1 MEFYLV
7 VAIISIVV
15 MSILGYLIG
24 NRGKQSYLESIGK
37 LENNIANLTKKIT
50 EQESLISERG
60 NVISTLT
67 ADRDV
72 QKANAENYS
81 LQLISQKGDYEKRII
96 DLKTEADKIL
106 QNELA
111 RGQKQL
117 NEQKA
122 SSQKLIDDQKK
133 SYEDQLREQKTT
145 FEAQLKELKDTF
157 AKQLSEFKAES
168 EKSLK
173 KQEDTAADFKRTETK
188 RNAEALED
196 MRRTYEQQITELKA
210 SFEKQL
216 SQTKEAHEGQI
227 ATLRK
232 MNEEQVK
239 SQLDLIREQMQTTS
253 EKVLK
258 LRQEELGE
266 QNKEQVSKI
275 IDPLQKSLKDMQ
287 EALDKTKEQQTEAL
301 TRLDETIKIN
311 MQKSTAIGETA
322 DRLTRAL
329 TGEVKVQ
336 GNFGELKLKQ
346 LLEDLELKE
355 GEQFDTQETLKNRM
369 GKNAKGDDGHGLIP
383 DFILHFPNNRHV
395 VVDSKMSLTDYE
407 RYMNEEDGS
416 PAKSTYLKAHI
427 DSVRAQVKRLA
438 KKEYTKYLPEGYN
451 RLNFAIMYVPIEGA
465 LNLAL
470 LNDAS
475 LWREAYD
482 EGVMILGPQTMY
494 MNLRVL
500 EMMWTQVRQL
510 KNQQAMMDAANTVID
525 RVQDFGV
532 RFMDVESS
540 MYDTVKKISKLKIT
554 TADNGPSI
562 ITAAK
567 NLIKA
572 GAKENKKK
580 KSLAEMD
587 DSMFIEADA
596 TVMLPTEISTDTKET
611 EKEERA

>member
-1 MEFYLV
+1 MDIIILIVSIIV
-7 VAIISIVV
+7 VAVLAYRI
-15 MSILGYLIG
+15 M
-24 NRGKQSYLESIGK
+24 K
-37 LENNIANLTKKIT
+37 LTT
-50 EQESLISERG
+50 E
-60 NVISTLT
+60 
-67 ADRDV
+67 RDV
-72 QKANAENYS
+72 QKSNAENY
-81 LQLISQKGDYEKRII
+81 LRQLDTQ
-96 DLKTEADKIL
+96 KTEA
-106 QNELA
+106 E
-111 RGQKQL
+111 KQQTA
-117 NEQKA
+117 QKA
-122 SSQKLIDDQKK
+122 V
-133 SYEDQLREQKTT
+133 
-145 FEAQLKELKDTF
+145 
-157 AKQLSEFKAES
+157 
-168 EKSLK
+168 
-173 KQEDTAADFKRTETK
+173 
-188 RNAEALED
+188 
-196 MRRTYEQQITELKA
+196 YEQQIEALKV
-210 SFEKQL
+210 SFNQQL
-216 SQTKEAHEGQI
+216 QLTKEAHEREI
-227 ATLRK
+227 AAMK
-232 MNEEQVK
+232 QMNEEQVK

-258 LRQEELGE
+258 MRQEELGV

-311 MQKSTAIGETA
+311 MQKSQAIGETA

-355 GEQFDTQETLKNRM
+355 GEQFDTQETLKDKG
-369 GKNAKGDDGHGLIP
+369 GKGLKGDDGKGLIP

-407 RYMNEEDGS
+407 RYMNEEDGN
-416 PAKSTYLKAHI
+416 PEKSIYLKAHI

-438 KKEYTKYLPEGYN
+438 KKEYTKYLPDGYN

-525 RVQDFGV
+525 RVQDFGL
-532 RFMDVESS
+532 RFMDVEAS
-540 MYDTVKKISKLKIT
+540 MNDTVKKITKLKIT
-554 TADNGPSI
+554 TAESGASI

-567 NLIKA
+567 NLLKA
-572 GAKENKKK
+572 GARENKKK
-580 KSLAEMD
+580 KALEEMD
-587 DSMFIEADA
+587 DSMFIDADA
-596 TVMLPTEISTDTKET
+596 NLMLPEET
-611 EKEERA
+611 TTPNE